1 MEQRGGTLGG
11 SFRRLRVW
19 QEAFA
24 LAIAVRPVCAALQS
38 SRQWHLA
45 DQLARAATSVH
56 ANLAEGEG
64 RRTAPDRAR
73 LFLIARGSLQ
83 EVESLLSEA
92 SLDHTLAPLTA
103 PCFRHARHTARLL
116 AALLRSLQF

>member
-1 MEQRGGTLGG
+1 MEQRGTFGG

-24 LAIAVRPVCAALQS
+24 LAIAVRPVCDALKHG
-38 SRQWHLA
+38 RQWHLA

-56 ANLAEGEG
+56 ANLAEGDG
-64 RRTAPDRAR
+64 RSTPRDRAR
-73 LFLIARGSLQ
+73 LFLIARGSLL

-92 SLDHTLAPLTA
+92 VLDHTIAPLTTPA
-103 PCFRHARHTARLL
+103 FTHARHTARLL
-116 AALLRSLQF
+116 AALLRTLQF